1 VENEIAVNIKD
12 VNFSYGKTPTLE
24 NVSLEV
30 GRGEALYVVG
40 PNGGGKTTL
49 LKLILGIEIPDSGS
63 IQVFGDRPGKNIQ
76 RVGYVPQ
83 YAKYDQQFPVT
94 TLDVVLMGRLGRS
107 ARGHYS
113 AVDKKAAENA
123 LEEMELSQAANLPF
137 SELSG
142 GQRQR
147 TMIARAICDNPDLL
161 LLDEPTANVDAR
173 TSSRF
178 IKLLESLNQRMAILM
193 ISHDLGMVA
202 NMFKRVVMVNRS
214 IKAVKTC
221 DLAGDT
227 ISETYG
233 DDFRIIHHH
242 G

>member
-1 VENEIAVNIKD
+1 MEEKAAVSIKN
-12 VNFSYGKTPTLE
+12 VSFSYNKTPTLE
-24 NVSLEV
+24 DISLEV
-30 GRGEALYVVG
+30 GCREALYVVG

-49 LKLILGIEIPDSGS
+49 LKLILGLELPDSGE
-63 IQVFGDRPGKNIQ
+63 IEVFGERPGKNIQ

-83 YAKYDQQFPVT
+83 YAKYDQLFPVT
-94 TLDVVLMGRLGRS
+94 AMDVVLMGRLGRNVTGNYRS
-107 ARGHYS
+107 EDR
-113 AVDKKAAENA
+113 KAAALA
-123 LEEMELSQAANLPF
+123 LEEMELDKVANQPF
-137 SELSG
+137 SQLSG

-147 TMIARAICDNPDLL
+147 SMIARAICDNPDLL

-173 TSSRF
+173 TSNRF
-178 IKLLESLNQRMAILM
+178 IKLLERLNQRMAIMM

-202 NMFKRVVMVNRS
+202 NMFERVVMVNRS

-221 DLAGDT
+221 ELAGDT